1 MNRQDK
7 NYQKLY
13 QYSIRKRNWGVGS
26 VVVGVFLAGMLQ
38 APTVLANSGV
48 AATGP
53 TIENQA
59 GAGAGVVSDS
69 EVTPHSEAT
78 TPSSLGE
85 NETRTVEQSSGP
97 SEHTAPS
104 NEATLDPK
112 YVLGESV
119 PLEVSKEKIT
129 VTSDDNAAWQNSR
142 GVQNLLNGDY
152 GDASADDNYVLTEL
166 KWDKSKSL
174 PQEVTF
180 TFADVMTL
188 EHLEVY
194 KRPSGLGNLTKL
206 AVTVLGENDSL
217 LSENV
222 EVSIGRND
230 ASKSYSLAEF
240 PNLKKVKIRFLEAV
254 NDQGQV
260 ENRALTVKGVSFFEK
275 SPIRG
280 EKVQSSTLSI
290 SGTDSAYQNGQG
302 VTRLLD
308 GKISLKTELKWD
320 NSGSLPQTFTI
331 SPTDG
336 NPVELTGV
344 SIYKRP
350 SGWGSLKKFT
360 LVTKKDGAQVQSIDV
375 DVLQD
380 ATLSNVV
387 LNGSSVDAVEI
398 TVKEAFNPSGATVT
412 NQLSLRE
419 VVLYKKA
426 PLPLPEEE
434 TPGNENDANTGSGN
448 TTSPDTNSSGG
459 TTTTPDSNAGSGNTT
474 SPDTNSGG
482 GTTTTPDSN
491 VGAGS
496 NTNPDTNSGSG
507 TTTTPDS
514 NVGLG
519 SSTSPDTNSGSG
531 TTTTPDSNAGSGSS
545 TSPDTNSGGGT
556 TTTPDSNVGLG
567 SSTNPDTNSGGG
579 TTTTP
584 DSNAGSGSST
594 SPDTNSGG
602 GSTTTPDANAG
613 EKPQPTTPVVA
624 TKAIVPVSAEKFT
637 IEGNRSHYQNTPNY
651 VRVLDNLLNGD
662 IGESDG
668 FGEYLTELKW
678 DGGPSLPVTV
688 GFQLNTPQEL
698 DSVVI
703 HKRLNNNGA
712 LTHYKVRVHR
722 DSQEVFESDVI
733 ETPTSENDATYD
745 LSSFGVVNKVE
756 LVFTQTVSNGGAV
769 NPKHLTLKGVTFLE
783 KSPVIQGEKLN
794 QSDFQ
799 ATVEQPDKY
808 HNGRGIDKL
817 LDDNNSSLAEYHW
830 TAPKNLPEVITI
842 TPKDGEARSLSGFT
856 LHKRAGQGGSVTKY
870 SVTTYRN
877 DTVVQETGDIEVPYN
892 ATYSHFGL
900 NGEEVDKVVLVVK
913 EAKNR
918 NGNPVT
924 NELTLRGFTLYEK
937 VDMPIAEPPAPDSPT
952 PEPPAPDSP
961 T

>member
-85 NETRTVEQSSGP
+85 NETRTVEQPSGP
-97 SEHTAPS
+97 SENTAPS

-230 ASKSYSLAEF
+230 VSKSYSLAEF

-350 SGWGSLKKFT
+350 GGWGSLKKFT

-459 TTTTPDSNAGSGNTT
+459 STTTPDSNAGSGNTT

-496 NTNPDTNSGSG
+496 STN
-507 TTTTPDS
+507 
-514 NVGLG
+514 
-519 SSTSPDTNSGSG
+519 PDTNSGSG
-531 TTTTPDSNAGSGSS
+531 TTTTPDSNAGSGN
-545 TSPDTNSGGGT
+545 T
-556 TTTPDSNVGLG
+556 
-567 SSTNPDTNSGGG
+567 TNPDTNSGGG

-584 DSNAGSGSST
+584 DSNAGSGNTTSPDTNSSGGTTTTPDSNAGSGNTT

-602 GSTTTPDANAG
+602 GTTTTPDSNAG

-769 NPKHLTLKGVTFLE
+769 NPKHLTLKGVSFFE
-783 KSPVIQGEKLN
+783 KSPVIEGEKLN

-937 VDMPIAEPPAPDSPT
+937 VDMPIAEPPA
-952 PEPPAPDSP
+952 
-961 T
+961 

>member
-69 EVTPHSEAT
+69 EVTPHSEVT
-78 TPSSLGE
+78 TPFSLGE
-85 NETRTVEQSSGP
+85 NGTRTVEQPSGP

-350 SGWGSLKKFT
+350 GGWGSLKKFT

-459 TTTTPDSNAGSGNTT
+459 STTTPDSNAGSGNTT

-491 VGAGS
+491 AGLGNTTSPDTNSGGGSATTPDSNAGS
-496 NTNPDTNSGSG
+496 GNTTNPDTNSGG
-507 TTTTPDS
+507 
-514 NVGLG
+514 G
-519 SSTSPDTNSGSG
+519 S
-531 TTTTPDSNAGSGSS
+531 TTTPDSNAGSGSS

-556 TTTPDSNVGLG
+556 
-567 SSTNPDTNSGGG
+567 
-579 TTTTP
+579 
-584 DSNAGSGSST
+584 
-594 SPDTNSGG
+594 
-602 GSTTTPDANAG
+602 TTTPDANAG

-756 LVFTQTVSNGGAV
+756 MVFTQTVSNGGAV
-769 NPKHLTLKGVTFLE
+769 NPKHLTLKGVSFFE

-937 VDMPIAEPPAPDSPT
+937 VDMLIAEPLAPDSPT
-952 PEPPAPDSP
+952 PEPPAP
-961 T
+961 

>member
-952 PEPPAPDSP
+952 PEPP
-961 T
+961 

>member
-69 EVTPHSEAT
+69 EVTPHSEVT

-85 NETRTVEQSSGP
+85 NETRTVEQPSGP
-97 SEHTAPS
+97 SENTAPS

-142 GVQNLLNGDY
+142 GVQNLLNGDS

-336 NPVELTGV
+336 NPIELTGV

-350 SGWGSLKKFT
+350 GGWGSLKKFT

-426 PLPLPEEE
+426 PLPLPKEE

-459 TTTTPDSNAGSGNTT
+459 TTTTPDSNS
-474 SPDTNSGG
+474 
-482 GTTTTPDSN
+482 
-491 VGAGS
+491 
-496 NTNPDTNSGSG
+496 
-507 TTTTPDS
+507 
-514 NVGLG
+514 
-519 SSTSPDTNSGSG
+519 
-531 TTTTPDSNAGSGSS
+531 GSGSS

-556 TTTPDSNVGLG
+556 TTTPDSNAGSGNTTSPDTNSSGGTTTTPDSNSGSG

-579 TTTTP
+579 
-584 DSNAGSGSST
+584 
-594 SPDTNSGG
+594 
-602 GSTTTPDANAG
+602 
-613 EKPQPTTPVVA
+613 
-624 TKAIVPVSAEKFT
+624 
-637 IEGNRSHYQNTPNY
+637 
-651 VRVLDNLLNGD
+651 
-662 IGESDG
+662 
-668 FGEYLTELKW
+668 
-678 DGGPSLPVTV
+678 
-688 GFQLNTPQEL
+688 
-698 DSVVI
+698 
-703 HKRLNNNGA
+703 
-712 LTHYKVRVHR
+712 
-722 DSQEVFESDVI
+722 
-733 ETPTSENDATYD
+733 
-745 LSSFGVVNKVE
+745 
-756 LVFTQTVSNGGAV
+756 
-769 NPKHLTLKGVTFLE
+769 
-783 KSPVIQGEKLN
+783 
-794 QSDFQ
+794 
-799 ATVEQPDKY
+799 
-808 HNGRGIDKL
+808 
-817 LDDNNSSLAEYHW
+817 
-830 TAPKNLPEVITI
+830 
-842 TPKDGEARSLSGFT
+842 
-856 LHKRAGQGGSVTKY
+856 
-870 SVTTYRN
+870 
-877 DTVVQETGDIEVPYN
+877 
-892 ATYSHFGL
+892 
-900 NGEEVDKVVLVVK
+900 
-913 EAKNR
+913 
-918 NGNPVT
+918 
-924 NELTLRGFTLYEK
+924 
-937 VDMPIAEPPAPDSPT
+937 
-952 PEPPAPDSP
+952 
-961 T
+961 

>member
-1 MNRQDK
+1 
-7 NYQKLY
+7 
-13 QYSIRKRNWGVGS
+13 
-26 VVVGVFLAGMLQ
+26 
-38 APTVLANSGV
+38 
-48 AATGP
+48 
-53 TIENQA
+53 
-59 GAGAGVVSDS
+59 
-69 EVTPHSEAT
+69 
-78 TPSSLGE
+78 
-85 NETRTVEQSSGP
+85 
-97 SEHTAPS
+97 
-104 NEATLDPK
+104 
-112 YVLGESV
+112 
-119 PLEVSKEKIT
+119 
-129 VTSDDNAAWQNSR
+129 
-142 GVQNLLNGDY
+142 
-152 GDASADDNYVLTEL
+152 
-166 KWDKSKSL
+166 
-174 PQEVTF
+174 
-180 TFADVMTL
+180 
-188 EHLEVY
+188 
-194 KRPSGLGNLTKL
+194 
-206 AVTVLGENDSL
+206 
-217 LSENV
+217 
-222 EVSIGRND
+222 
-230 ASKSYSLAEF
+230 
-240 PNLKKVKIRFLEAV
+240 
-254 NDQGQV
+254 
-260 ENRALTVKGVSFFEK
+260 
-275 SPIRG
+275 
-280 EKVQSSTLSI
+280 
-290 SGTDSAYQNGQG
+290 
-302 VTRLLD
+302 
-308 GKISLKTELKWD
+308 
-320 NSGSLPQTFTI
+320 
-331 SPTDG
+331 
-336 NPVELTGV
+336 
-344 SIYKRP
+344 
-350 SGWGSLKKFT
+350 
-360 LVTKKDGAQVQSIDV
+360 
-375 DVLQD
+375 
-380 ATLSNVV
+380 
-387 LNGSSVDAVEI
+387 
-398 TVKEAFNPSGATVT
+398 
-412 NQLSLRE
+412 
-419 VVLYKKA
+419 
-426 PLPLPEEE
+426 
-434 TPGNENDANTGSGN
+434 
-448 TTSPDTNSSGG
+448 
-459 TTTTPDSNAGSGNTT
+459 
-474 SPDTNSGG
+474 
-482 GTTTTPDSN
+482 
-491 VGAGS
+491 
-496 NTNPDTNSGSG
+496 
-507 TTTTPDS
+507 
-514 NVGLG
+514 
-519 SSTSPDTNSGSG
+519 
-531 TTTTPDSNAGSGSS
+531 S

-602 GSTTTPDANAG
+602 GSTTTPDSNAG

-769 NPKHLTLKGVTFLE
+769 NPKHLTLKGVSFFE
-783 KSPVIQGEKLN
+783 KSPVIEGEKLN

-937 VDMPIAEPPAPDSPT
+937 VDMSIAEPLAPDSPT

-961 T
+961 TPERPSPEPPKTEPESSADIFFDWFITNVGDLDGDKDVDKADVQLWLKGAKGDKGEKGDTGAAGAKGDTGSTGPVGP